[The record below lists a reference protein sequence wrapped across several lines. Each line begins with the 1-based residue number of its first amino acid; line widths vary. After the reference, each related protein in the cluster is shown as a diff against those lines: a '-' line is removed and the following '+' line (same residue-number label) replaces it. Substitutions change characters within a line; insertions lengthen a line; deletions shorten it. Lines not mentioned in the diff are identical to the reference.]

1 MKLPKEFKVQI
12 KDLYTVITSM
22 SLVIGIG
29 VLSCILLLM
38 NPEIIKSPKDDAEYL
53 TIAIEEDEDKIENGI
68 HIRTGFIDDKGL
80 METIN
85 NCTNCHSSKLVIQNR
100 MSKERWTQTIRWMQK
115 TQGLWDLGGNEEI
128 IVNYLAKNYAP
139 TKKGRRENLT
149 NINWYQLED

>member
-1 MKLPKEFKVQI
+1 MERPKEFKDQI

-22 SLVIGIG
+22 VLVIGIG
-29 VLSCILLLM
+29 ILSCVLLLI
-38 NPEIIKSPKDDAEYL
+38 NPEIIKLTKDDSEYL
-53 TIAIEEDEDKIENGI
+53 TIVIEEDEDKIENGI

-80 METIN
+80 MEVIN

-100 MSKERWTQTIRWMQK
+100 MSKEQWIVTIRWMQK

-149 NINWYQLED
+149 TINWYQLED